1 MGIEHADRREF
12 CLTTPM
18 NIPLTSTDVT
28 DIRITDRELI
38 NGLQQTLQSNYGRL
52 LEAAEKEWAS
62 KFAGKDPS
70 DACATVRITTET
82 PVPRQLACAG
92 VLKKPKTR
100 SLSGKRASVPV

>member
-1 MGIEHADRREF
+1 MT
-12 CLTTPM
+12 LM

-28 DIRITDRELI
+28 NIRIADRQLI
-38 NGLQQTLQSNYGRL
+38 DGLQQTLQANYGRL
-52 LEAAEKEWAS
+52 LEAAEKEWES

-100 SLSGKRASVPV
+100 SLSGKRASVPA